1 MMGIHKNIKVL
12 TWFNFFTDFKLY
24 TPIAIIYFAQVA
36 NSYALG
42 MAVFSVAM
50 VSSALFE
57 IPTGV
62 FSDFIGR
69 KRTVVLGALVAV
81 LYSIFYAIG
90 QSFLILA
97 VGAIFEGL
105 SRSFYSGNNDA
116 LLYDTL
122 DETGEKNQ
130 YDEFLGRVSSMFQ
143 IALAV
148 SAILGSILANWSFS
162 LIMWISIVPQV
173 ICLVL
178 SFSLVEPQKHSR
190 RSGNIYQHLKEA
202 AVDFVKN
209 QKLRLLSISSITSY
223 GIGEAVYQFQAAFY
237 STLWPIWAIG
247 FAKTLSNVGAS
258 LSFRFSGKLI
268 RKYSAIKMLITGSFY
283 NRTIGI
289 IAAAFPTILSPLL
302 MASTSLFHG
311 TSSVAESTLL
321 QKEFRDGQRATMGS
335 LNSLAGSL
343 FFGIMAVGLGFI
355 ADKIHPST
363 GLLIFQALLL
373 PIIWLYWKIF
383 KGDAKT

>member
-1 MMGIHKNIKVL
+1 MKVHKNIKVL

-24 TPIAIIYFAQVA
+24 APIAIIYFSRVSD
-36 NSYALG
+36 SYALG
-42 MAVFSVAM
+42 MAVFSAAM

-69 KRTVVLGALVAV
+69 KRTVVLGALAAV
-81 LYSIFYAIG
+81 IYSIFYAIG

-122 DETGEKNQ
+122 TETGKKEQ

-162 LIMWISIVPQV
+162 LIMWISVIPQL
-173 ICLVL
+173 ICLAL
-178 SFSLVEPQKHSR
+178 SLSLVEPQKHSR
-190 RSGNIYQHLKEA
+190 KSGNIYQHLKEA
-202 AVDFVKN
+202 TVDFVKN
-209 QKLRLLSISSITSY
+209 QKLRLLSISSIVGY
-223 GIGEAVYQFQAAFY
+223 GIGEAAYQFQAAFY

-247 FAKTLSNVGAS
+247 FAKTMSNVGAS
-258 LSFRFSGKLI
+258 LSFRFSGRLI
-268 RKYSAIKMLITGSFY
+268 RKYSPIRLLIVGNLY
-283 NRTIGI
+283 NRTAGI

-311 TSSVAESTLL
+311 TSSVAENALL

-335 LNSLAGSL
+335 LNSLAGSF
-343 FFGIMAVGLGFI
+343 FFGVVAIGLGFI
-355 ADKIHPST
+355 ADKISPAT

-373 PIIWLYWKIF
+373 PVGWLYWKIF
-383 KGDAKT
+383 KADTKV

>member
-1 MMGIHKNIKVL
+1 MQLHKNIRIL

-24 TPIAIIYFAQVA
+24 APIAIIYFARVSD
-36 NSYALG
+36 SYALG

-69 KRTVVLGALVAV
+69 KRTVVLGALAAV
-81 LYSIFYAIG
+81 IYSIFYAIG

-122 DETGEKNQ
+122 DEAGEKNQ

-143 IALAV
+143 VALAV
-148 SAILGSILANWSFS
+148 SAILGSILASWSFS
-162 LIMWISIVPQV
+162 LIMWISVIPQI
-173 ICLVL
+173 ICLML
-178 SFSLVEPQKHSR
+178 SFSLVEPKKHSR

-202 AVDFVKN
+202 TVDFVKN
-209 QKLRLLSISSITSY
+209 EKLRLLSISSIVSY
-223 GIGEAVYQFQAAFY
+223 GIGEAAYLFQAAFY

-268 RKYSAIKMLITGSFY
+268 RKYSAIRMLIAGNLY
-283 NRTIGI
+283 NRTVGI
-289 IAAAFPTILSPLL
+289 IAAAFPTILSPVL

-343 FFGIMAVGLGFI
+343 FFGVVAIGLGFI

-363 GLLIFQALLL
+363 GLLIFQVLLL
-373 PIIWLYWKIF
+373 PIIWLYWKLF
-383 KGDAKT
+383 KADTKA

>member
-1 MMGIHKNIKVL
+1 MQFHKNIKIL

-24 TPIAIIYFAQVA
+24 APIAIIYFARVSD
-36 NSYALG
+36 SYALG

-69 KRTVVLGALVAV
+69 KRTVVLGALAAV
-81 LYSIFYAIG
+81 IYSIFYAIG

-97 VGAIFEGL
+97 IGAIFEGL

-122 DETGEKNQ
+122 NETGEKHQ

-162 LIMWISIVPQV
+162 LIMWISVVPQI
-173 ICLVL
+173 ICFIL
-178 SFSLVEPQKHSR
+178 SLSLVEPKKHSG

-202 AVDFVKN
+202 TVDFVKN
-209 QKLRLLSISSITSY
+209 EKLRLLSISSIISY
-223 GIGEAVYQFQAAFY
+223 GIGEAAYQFQAAFY

-268 RKYSAIKMLITGSFY
+268 RKYSAIRMLIAGNLY
-283 NRTIGI
+283 NRTVGI
-289 IAAAFPTILSPLL
+289 IAAAFPTILSPVL

-343 FFGIMAVGLGFI
+343 FFGVVAIGLGFI

-363 GLLIFQALLL
+363 GLLIFQVLLL

-383 KGDAKT
+383 KADTKA